1 MRYPITLRIG
11 SALVLALGLGLAGCT
26 RAPSGVPPPEPTTIP
41 VSYPAQ
47 REITDFV
54 EFTGRT
60 EAIES
65 VDIRPR
71 TTGYLVKIPFKE
83 GSEVKAGDLLF
94 VIDQRPYQAQLDQA
108 LGQVDLYQAQLKLAK
123 VTLARDLAINVKVP
137 NSISRQ
143 QLDQDQASV
152 EAADAQVRAFEKNM
166 EVYKLNQE
174 FTKVISPISGMVSRY
189 YLTIGN
195 LVNQDQTLL
204 TTVVSL
210 DPMYAYFDVDEP
222 TLLRVR
228 KAVIEGKI
236 KPRESGANC
245 RCSWGCKVRKAS
257 RTKGKLTSSTTS

>member
-60 EAIES
+60 EAVQS

-108 LGQVDLYQAQLKLAK
+108 LGQVDLYQAQLKLA
-123 VTLARDLAINVKVP
+123 N
-137 NSISRQ
+137 
-143 QLDQDQASV
+143 
-152 EAADAQVRAFEKNM
+152 
-166 EVYKLNQE
+166 
-174 FTKVISPISGMVSRY
+174 
-189 YLTIGN
+189 
-195 LVNQDQTLL
+195 
-204 TTVVSL
+204 VSL
-210 DPMYAYFDVDEP
+210 GSRIFGVRPIRIFGVTYLWGPYLWGRGPYLWGPYLWGQTDFVS
-222 TLLRVR
+222 LRIFGVR
-228 KAVIEGKI
+228 PI
-236 KPRESGANC
+236 
-245 RCSWGCKVRKAS
+245 
-257 RTKGKLTSSTTS
+257 